1 MKYLKIGITLLFII
15 VIVLF
20 VLLVPRMLV
29 IKNIICINQYG
40 SCQETLNLKLE
51 NLKGKS
57 LEEVKQ
63 EVSAIMRQD
72 LFVKEYVLRYEI
84 PDRVV
89 INAISKKA
97 KFVLKSIDKDK
108 LALVDQ
114 DGLVLGLRENSTLP
128 KVFISADYATVG
140 EKVSKRELF
149 ALNLVSDLY
158 YFYQVK
164 EGDMFEDRL
173 EIYLSDGVKVIF
185 PLEGDRNVT
194 LGGLK
199 VILSGLN
206 QDVKDSRIKKVSEID
221 LRFKNP
227 VLK

>member
-89 INAISKKA
+89 INTISKKA

-185 PLEGDRNVT
+185 PLEGERNVM

-199 VILSGLN
+199 VILSRLN
-206 QDVKDSRIKKVSEID
+206 QDNKDSRIKKVSEID

>member
-89 INAISKKA
+89 INTISKKA

-185 PLEGDRNVT
+185 PLEGDRNVM

-199 VILSGLN
+199 VILSRLN
-206 QDVKDSRIKKVSEID
+206 QDNKDSRIKKVSEID

>member
-15 VIVLF
+15 AIVLF

-97 KFVLKSIDKDK
+97 KFVLKNKDRDK
-108 LALVDQ
+108 LALVDR
-114 DGLVLGLRENSTLP
+114 DGLVLGLEENSSLP
-128 KVFISADYATVG
+128 RVFISADYAAAG

-164 EGDMFEDRL
+164 EGEMFEDRL
-173 EIYLSDGVKVIF
+173 EIYLNDGVKVIF
-185 PLEGDRNVT
+185 PLEGDRNVM

-199 VILSGLN
+199 VILSRLN
-206 QDVKDSRIKKVSEID
+206 QDGKDSRIKKVSEID

>member
-15 VIVLF
+15 AIALF

-40 SCQETLNLKLE
+40 FCQETLNLKLE
-51 NLKGKS
+51 NVKGKS
-57 LEEVKQ
+57 LKEVKQ
-63 EVSAIMRQD
+63 EVSAIMKQD
-72 LFVKEYVLRYEI
+72 LFIKEYVLRYEI
-84 PDRVV
+84 PDKVV
-89 INAISKKA
+89 INAIAKKA
-97 KFVLKSIDKDK
+97 KFVLKNIDKDK

-114 DGLVLGLRENSTLP
+114 DGLVLGLGENSTLP
-128 KVFISADYATVG
+128 RVFISIDYAAVG

-164 EGDMFEDRL
+164 EGNMFEDRL

-185 PLEGDRNVT
+185 PLEGDRNVM

-199 VILSGLN
+199 VILSRLN
-206 QDVKDSRIKKVSEID
+206 LDGKDSRIKKVSEID

>member
-15 VIVLF
+15 AIVLF

-108 LALVDQ
+108 LALVDR
-114 DGLVLGLRENSTLP
+114 DGLVLGLGENFTLP
-128 KVFISADYATVG
+128 RVFISTDYAVVG

-164 EGDMFEDRL
+164 EGEMFEDRL
-173 EIYLSDGVKVIF
+173 EIYLNDGVKVIF
-185 PLEGDRNVT
+185 PLEGDRDVM

-206 QDVKDSRIKKVSEID
+206 QDNKDSRIKKVSEID

>member
-89 INAISKKA
+89 INTISKKA

-185 PLEGDRNVT
+185 PLEGDRNVM

-199 VILSGLN
+199 VILSRLN

>member
-1 MKYLKIGITLLFII
+1 MKYLKIGITLLFILA
-15 VIVLF
+15 IVLF

-51 NLKGKS
+51 NVKGKS
-57 LEEVKQ
+57 LEEVRQ

-114 DGLVLGLRENSTLP
+114 DGLVLGLGENSTLP
-128 KVFISADYATVG
+128 RVFISADYAAVG

-173 EIYLSDGVKVIF
+173 EIYLNDGVKVIF
-185 PLEGDRNVT
+185 PLEGDRNIM

-199 VILSGLN
+199 VILSRLN

>member
-1 MKYLKIGITLLFII
+1 LKYLKIGITLLFII
-15 VIVLF
+15 AIVLF

-108 LALVDQ
+108 LALVDR
-114 DGLVLGLRENSTLP
+114 DGLVLGLGENFTLP
-128 KVFISADYATVG
+128 RVFISTDYAVVG

-164 EGDMFEDRL
+164 EGEMFEDRL
-173 EIYLSDGVKVIF
+173 EIYLNDGVKVIF
-185 PLEGDRNVT
+185 PLEGDRDVM

-206 QDVKDSRIKKVSEID
+206 QDNKDSRIKKVSEID